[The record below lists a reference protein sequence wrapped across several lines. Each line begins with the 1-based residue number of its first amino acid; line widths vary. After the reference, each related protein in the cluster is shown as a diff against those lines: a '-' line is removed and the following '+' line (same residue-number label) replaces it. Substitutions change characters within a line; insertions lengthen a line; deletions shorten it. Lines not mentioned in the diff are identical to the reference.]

1 MKRSRFT
8 LIELLVVIAIIAIL
22 AAMLLPALN
31 KARESARGSQ
41 CLNNKKQAMLAQAQ
55 YASDYK
61 NLYYIAYM
69 QWGGNTAL
77 NLWVAILCNGQD
89 STKAFSLVDGGSYL
103 TRNSTQCPSS
113 KNRVGPTNTTSTGF
127 YWDSVYGIAYY
138 NQDATKFG
146 NYLRRSGSGSPPEHT
161 VFCLSAMRNPTST
174 LIFAD
179 TYCPGQDS
187 AYPRFLQENT
197 GDNGTGYVTLVHNGR
212 TAAAFAD
219 GHAAMHSG
227 EELNERCGIV
237 TWYSSGGGRLH

>member
-1 MKRSRFT
+1 MKHKSFT

-69 QWGGNTAL
+69 QWSADTSY
-77 NLWVAILCNGQD
+77 NLWVSLLCNGQ
-89 STKAFSLVDGGSYL
+89 SSAGNFSIVNGGRYL
-103 TRNSTQCPSS
+103 SRKSVQCPSS
-113 KNRVGPTNTTSTGF
+113 RNRVGPEDTTSYF
-127 YWDSVYGIAYY
+127 YWHSVFGILWG
-138 NQDATKFG
+138 NQDTTKFG
-146 NYLRRSGSGSPPEHT
+146 NYWIFGKPPEHGVINLT
-161 VFCLSAMRNPTST
+161 RMLKPSST
-174 LIFAD
+174 LIFSD
-179 TYCPGQDS
+179 TVRPDQDQRTPF
-187 AYPRFLQENT
+187 ARFLLKNT
-197 GDNGTGYVTLVHNGR
+197 GDNATGYVSLIHSGR

-227 EELNERCGIV
+227 SELEEHCGV
-237 TWYSSGGGRLH
+237 DTWYSMEGARLH